1 MDPHLPEYLAA
12 AGGLHKQTPSPTDR
26 RFAFERFVIG
36 DELTFRLAGWSESSS
51 DSGRVCDM
59 HEERLTLLIETS
71 TDIVE
76 LDPRPW
82 PVGNVLPF

>member
-12 AGGLHKQTPSPTDR
+12 AGNLHEQTPTPSER
-26 RFAFERFVIG
+26 RTAFENYSVG
-36 DELTFRLAGWSESSS
+36 DEITFRLAGWSNSSS

-59 HEERLTLLIETS
+59 HEERLTLLVETS
-71 TDIVE
+71 TDVVE